1 MSRDY
6 PLATS
11 PKPKLLTPKRVN
23 EVADS
28 LEFEA
33 RKKVYSKI
41 NKTTKIDESGDYD
54 KYKKS
59 VENYNSK
66 ADKEFKKSP
75 DMNNASRYR
84 ALASKAMNKK

>member
-1 MSRDY
+1 MQQ
-6 PLATS
+6 P
-11 PKPKLLTPKRVN
+11 PNKLLTPKRVN

-41 NKTTKIDESGDYD
+41 NKTTKIDESGNYD

-66 ADKEFKKSP
+66 ADKEFKKSL
-75 DMNNASRYR
+75 DMDNASRYR
-84 ALASKAMNKK
+84 KLALKSMKKNK

>member
-1 MSRDY
+1 MHQ
-6 PLATS
+6 P
-11 PKPKLLTPKRVN
+11 PNKLLTPKRVN

-41 NKTTKIDESGDYD
+41 NKTTKIDESGNYD

-75 DMNNASRYR
+75 DMDNAARYR
-84 ALASKAMNKK
+84 KLALKSMKKNK